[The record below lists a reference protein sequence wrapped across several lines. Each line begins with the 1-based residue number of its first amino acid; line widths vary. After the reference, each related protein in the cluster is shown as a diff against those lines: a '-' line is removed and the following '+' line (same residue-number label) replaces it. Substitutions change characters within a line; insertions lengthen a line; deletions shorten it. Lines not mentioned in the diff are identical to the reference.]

1 MVISEAPR
9 YDVSSVKGTDVAPGA
24 DKISTELAQHPANRR
39 RSLVAGL
46 LVVCVAAGAGVV
58 IYRERHSFVDT
69 LQRMG
74 AWPMLAS
81 FACGLIGISAT
92 YPVWRQVLQGLD
104 VNLPWGAGA
113 RVFFISQLGK
123 YLPGSVWPVLMQ
135 MEAGRARG
143 ASRRT
148 MLAANLITV
157 VMSCCVGLLVACLLL
172 PLYDAQA
179 LGRYWWAL
187 IALPLLVGLLHPRVL
202 PALLDK
208 MFALLHRAPLGE
220 QLDIRS
226 GVRACGWS
234 LVSWTGLGAN
244 LVVLCA
250 ALGHHAFS
258 TIVLCI
264 GGMALAFSLGVLF
277 IPAPAGAG
285 IRDVVLTV
293 VLTTILSAGQALAVV
308 VASRAILIGCDV
320 VLAGLVTVVGRHPS
334 AGDSASARTHG

>member
-1 MVISEAPR
+1 MKET
-9 YDVSSVKGTDVAPGA
+9 GVAPGA
-24 DKISTELAQHPANRR
+24 DETRAEVTQRPANRR
-39 RSLVAGL
+39 RALVAGL
-46 LVVCVAAGAGVV
+46 VLAVVAAGACVV
-58 IYRERHSFVDT
+58 IYRERHSFVDS
-69 LQRMG
+69 LRRMG
-74 AWPMLAS
+74 PWPMVAG

-104 VNLPWGAGA
+104 VDLPWGAGA

-123 YLPGSVWPVLMQ
+123 YLPGSVWPVVMQ

-157 VMSCCVGLLVACLLL
+157 LMSCCVGLLLACLLL
-172 PLYDAQA
+172 PLYDAKA

-187 IALPLLVGLLHPRVL
+187 LALPLLVGLLHPRVV
-202 PALLDK
+202 PALLDRF
-208 MFALLHRAPLGE
+208 FALLHRPPLGE
-220 QLDIRS
+220 QLDIGS
-226 GVRACGWS
+226 GLRACGWS
-234 LVSWTGLGAN
+234 LLSWIGLGAN
-244 LVVLCA
+244 LTVLSS
-250 ALGHHAFS
+250 ALGHETFS
-258 TIVLCI
+258 TAVLCT

-320 VLAGLVTVVGRHPS
+320 ALAGLVAVIGGHRS
-334 AGDSASARTHG
+334 ATGSPRGSAPARTHR